1 MRGESMKVIE
11 VFDATKHYGSHTVLD
26 KVNVSFEAGK
36 IHGIVGRNGSGKTML
51 LKAICGF
58 IRLSSGK
65 ITVKGKVIGTDV
77 DFAPDIGV
85 ILEQPTFIPYFSGYR
100 NLETLASY
108 RRVIGKDEIRAAIR
122 MVGLDAD
129 DKKSVRKYSLGM
141 NQRLGIAQ
149 ALMENPDILVMDEPF
164 NGLDNQGVQEVRKL
178 FKNLRD
184 QGKLIIICSHNKEDI
199 DLLCDEVYQMDA
211 GKLTIVQ
218 MDKLVG

>member
-1 MRGESMKVIE
+1 MKVIE
-11 VFDATKHYGSHTVLD
+11 VQQATKRYGSHTVLD
-26 KVNVSFEAGK
+26 NINVSFEPGK

-65 ITVKGKVIGTDV
+65 IIVKGKVIGRDC

-85 ILEQPTFIPYFSGYR
+85 ILEQPTFIPYYSGYR
-100 NLETLASY
+100 NLEMLASY
-108 RRVIGKDEIRAAIR
+108 RRVIGKEDIRASMR
-122 MVGLDAD
+122 LVGLDPD

-149 ALMENPDILVMDEPF
+149 ALMENPDILILDEPF

-178 FKNLRD
+178 FMELRD
-184 QGKLIIICSHNKEDI
+184 RGKLMIICSHNKEDI
-199 DLLCDEVYQMDA
+199 DLLCDEVYAMDT
-211 GKLTIVQ
+211 GKLRNIREE
-218 MDKLVG
+218 KKVG

>member
-1 MRGESMKVIE
+1 MKVIE
-11 VFDATKHYGSHTVLD
+11 VQQATKRYGSHTVLD
-26 KVNVSFEAGK
+26 NISVSFEPGK

-65 ITVKGKVIGTDV
+65 IIVKGKVIGRDC

-85 ILEQPTFIPYFSGYR
+85 ILEQPTFIPYYSGYR
-100 NLETLASY
+100 NLEMLASY
-108 RRVIGKDEIRAAIR
+108 RRIIGKEDIRASMR
-122 MVGLDAD
+122 LVGLDPD

-149 ALMENPDILVMDEPF
+149 ALMENPDILILDEPF

-178 FKNLRD
+178 FMALRD
-184 QGKLIIICSHNKEDI
+184 RGKLMIICSHNNEDI
-199 DLLCDEVYQMDA
+199 DLLCDEVYAMDV
-211 GKLTIVQ
+211 GRMRNIREEKIV
-218 MDKLVG
+218 G